1 MESEYKSKYK
11 SLTEQNE
18 ELKKQL
24 AILSD
29 IIQNNKEQDT
39 TPPPTKSDDNDDE
52 KKEDNNNNNQ
62 QQQPP
67 PTLSNDNDDEKKEDI
82 IIWNPDTY
90 GYNKLLNETI
100 DKYIKSHHTLKEKDD
115 IIIELGMK
123 VAKYESIN
131 NELRASNKSL
141 RTALSVAKYEN
152 IKAIERVQAEYEGQM
167 KALNGNSWPEFVKF
181 IVLNRQSRFPLG
193 VEPQIALGTYYI
205 AKQWEHLKTITVQN
219 DDNWDWEAFHKIR
232 QLRNYWCHDC
242 DNRDG
247 AKSFVTDWSQIVE
260 LMSKFHIYQ

>member
-167 KALNGNSWPEFVKF
+167 KALNGNCWPEFVKF
-181 IVLNRQSRFPLG
+181 IVLNRNSRFPLG